1 MAKGNRLVE
10 NGKLL
15 RLIQT
20 DDLGRR
26 MAEKLLERSGQMRLI
41 EIASLSNG
49 VEDRTAFN
57 PWCSKGSKDLD
68 F

>member
-1 MAKGNRLVE
+1 MARLT
-10 NGKLL
+10 
-15 RLIQT
+15 QA
-20 DDLGRR
+20 DDLSWRIP
-26 MAEKLLERSGQMRLI
+26 EKLFERSGQMRLI